1 MADAGRELII
11 LGILRRAP
19 LSAYD
24 VELAVRAHAPL
35 FRLLKRGNVYYTL
48 DRLAEQKLLTRRNV
62 PAQRGRLATKAV
74 YRIAAP
80 GERRFRELL
89 HATVRDP
96 QAGDAALEIA
106 YVLLGQLPRNETLAL
121 MEARHEAVQAQ
132 ERRLRRLYG
141 DVAKRGGAAY
151 ISASHAFNRVRA
163 EQRFLAESITLLR
176 DATWSPGWTS
186 DDGPIDP
193 DRRLR

>member
-1 MADAGRELII
+1 MADAGRELLI

-48 DRLAEQKLLTRRNV
+48 ERLAAQRFLARRDV

-89 HATVRDP
+89 RATVLDL

-106 YVLLGQLPRNETLAL
+106 YVLLGQLPRDETLAL
-121 MEARHEAVQAQ
+121 MQARHEAVQSQ

-141 DVAKRGGAAY
+141 DVVKRGGAAY
-151 ISASHAFNRVRA
+151 LSASHAFNRVRA
-163 EQRFLAESITLLR
+163 EQRFLAESIALLH
-176 DATWSPGWTS
+176 DAKWSPSWAS

-193 DRRLR
+193 ERRLR